1 MKEWWDNL
9 QTREQ
14 NYVLIAGVALIL
26 FLFYTLAWSPLA
38 EARDIKRMHV
48 ENNQELLSWMKTK
61 STEIKQLKLTNPNL
75 LKSDSKRSL
84 LAIVDSL
91 ANRLGLRAAI
101 KQIQPD
107 GPHAATVYMDE
118 IDFDAL
124 ATMLG
129 QLDKNSNVK
138 VHQANITRLDKPGLV
153 KARLVLK
160 RI

>member
-1 MKEWWDNL
+1 MKEWWNNL
-9 QTREQ
+9 QSREQ
-14 NYVLIAGVALIL
+14 NYVLIAGVVIIL
-26 FLFYTLAWSPLA
+26 FLFYSLAWSPLTQ
-38 EARDIKRMHV
+38 ARDNKRMQV
-48 ENNQELLSWMKTK
+48 ENNQELLSWMTTK

-91 ANRLGLRAAI
+91 ANRLGLRASI
-101 KQIQPD
+101 RQIQPD
-107 GPHAATVYMDE
+107 GPHGATVYMDE
-118 IDFDAL
+118 INFDML

-138 VHQANITRLDKPGLV
+138 VREASITKLDKPGAV
-153 KARLVLK
+153 KAKLILK

>member
-1 MKEWWDNL
+1 MKDWWNNL

-38 EARDIKRMHV
+38 EARENKRMRV
-48 ENNQELLSWMKTK
+48 QNNQELLSWMKAK
-61 STEIKQLKLTNPNL
+61 STELKQLKLTNPNL

-91 ANRLGLRAAI
+91 ANRLGVRSTI
-101 KQIQPD
+101 KQIKPD
-107 GPHAATVYMDE
+107 GPHAVTVYMDE

-124 ATMLG
+124 VTMLG
-129 QLDKNSNVK
+129 QLNKNSNVK
-138 VHQANITRLDKPGLV
+138 VHEANITKLDKPGIV
-153 KARLVLK
+153 KARLLLK
-160 RI
+160 RT

>member
-1 MKEWWDNL
+1 MKDWWSNL

-14 NYVLIAGVALIL
+14 NYVLIAGVVVIL
-26 FLFYTLAWSPLA
+26 FLFYSLAWAPLTQ
-38 EARDIKRMHV
+38 ARDAKRMHV
-48 ENNQELLSWMKTK
+48 ENNQKLLSWMKTK

-75 LKSDSKRSL
+75 LKSDNKRSL

-138 VHQANITRLDKPGLV
+138 VLEATITKLDKPGVV
-153 KARLVLK
+153 KARLKLK
-160 RI
+160 RT

>member
-1 MKEWWDNL
+1 MKDWWNNL
-9 QTREQ
+9 QSREQ
-14 NYVLIAGVALIL
+14 NFVLLAGVVVIL
-26 FLFYTLAWSPLA
+26 FLFYSMAWSPLA
-38 EARDIKRMHV
+38 KARDDKRMQV
-48 ENNQELLSWMKTK
+48 ENNQQLLSWMKTK

-101 KQIQPD
+101 RQIQPD
-107 GPHAATVYMDE
+107 GPHAATVWIDE
-118 IDFDAL
+118 INFDSL

-138 VHQANITRLDKPGLV
+138 VSEANITKLDKDGIV
-153 KARLVLK
+153 KARILLK
-160 RI
+160 RT

>member
-1 MKEWWDNL
+1 MKDWWYNL

-14 NYVLIAGVALIL
+14 NYVLIAVVVLIL
-26 FLFYTLAWSPLA
+26 FLFYSLAWSPLTQ
-38 EARDIKRMHV
+38 ARDVKRMHV

-91 ANRLGLRAAI
+91 ANRLGLRSAI

-138 VHQANITRLDKPGLV
+138 VREATITKLDKPGIV
-153 KARLVLK
+153 KARLKLK
-160 RI
+160 RT

>member
-1 MKEWWDNL
+1 MKDWWNNL
-9 QTREQ
+9 QSREQ
-14 NYVLIAGVALIL
+14 SFVLIAGIALIL
-26 FLFYTLAWSPLA
+26 FLFYSLAWSPLA
-38 EARDIKRMHV
+38 DARDKKLMRV
-48 ENNQELLSWMKTK
+48 ENNQELLLWMKSK

-75 LKSDSKRSL
+75 LKSDNKRSL

-101 KQIQPD
+101 RQIQPD

-118 IDFDAL
+118 INFDAL

-138 VHQANITRLDKPGLV
+138 VREASITKLEKPGLV
-153 KARLVLK
+153 KARLILK
-160 RI
+160 RL

>member
-1 MKEWWDNL
+1 MKEWWNNL

-14 NYVLIAGVALIL
+14 NYVLIAGVVIIL

-38 EARDIKRMHV
+38 NARDMKRLHV
-48 ENNQELLSWMKTK
+48 ENNQQLLSWMKSK

-91 ANRLGLRAAI
+91 ANRLGLRSTI

-107 GPHAATVYMDE
+107 GPHAATVSMDE
-118 IDFDAL
+118 IDFDSL
-124 ATMLG
+124 AIMLG

-138 VHQANITRLDKPGLV
+138 VREANITKLDKPGLV
-153 KARLVLK
+153 KARIILK
-160 RI
+160 RL

>member
-1 MKEWWDNL
+1 MKDWWINL

-38 EARDIKRMHV
+38 EARDNKRMRV
-48 ENNQELLSWMKTK
+48 ENNQQLLSWMKTK

-75 LKSDSKRSL
+75 LRSDSKRSL

-91 ANRLGLRAAI
+91 ANRLGLRSAI

-107 GPHAATVYMDE
+107 GPHTATVYMDE

-129 QLDKNSNVK
+129 QLNKNSNVE
-138 VHQANITRLDKPGLV
+138 VHEASITRLDRSGLV
-153 KARLVLK
+153 KARLTLK
-160 RI
+160 RT